1 MSGNGE
7 YGTARE
13 DVLAEIREQA
23 WVLASRGVSTR
34 EIAHRLDHGL
44 TATEHELLA
53 GIVRQAAAEARITP
67 AQEARETH
75 SPLDAGPRDAITG
88 GIGRSLVPV
97 VPVVVAAVAVG
108 VLVGL
113 ALSNRGH
120 EGGNT
125 SSGAGAS
132 GAHRS
137 ERSASPGNRAPAA
150 AGRRRSAS
158 SPPKSSPSPPP
169 SQAPGSPPQGT
180 ATSRT
185 SLTSAAE
192 LNDRGFQLMNG
203 GRYEEAI
210 PLLRRAVSA
219 SKATGNDLTNAYA
232 LFNLGR
238 SLRLVGRPQEAIPV
252 LEQRLQIDNQR
263 ATVSRELRAA
273 KRSVHSTGG
282 AR

>member
-13 DVLAEIREQA
+13 DVLAEIHEQA

-34 EIAHRLDHGL
+34 EITHRLDHGL

-53 GIVRQAAAEARITP
+53 GIVRQAAAQARITP
-67 AQEARETH
+67 AQEARENH
-75 SPLDAGPRDAITG
+75 PALDAGPREAIGG

-97 VPVVVAAVAVG
+97 VPVVVAAAAVG

-120 EGGNT
+120 EGANT
-125 SSGAGAS
+125 SAGAGSS

-137 ERSASPGNRAPAA
+137 APASPEKKAPAA
-150 AGRRRSAS
+150 GGRRRPAS
-158 SPPKSSPSPPP
+158 SPPKSSPSPPRGR
-169 SQAPGSPPQGT
+169 SSPQGT

-185 SLTSAAE
+185 PLAGAAQ
-192 LNDRGFQLMNG
+192 LNDRGFQLMND
-203 GRYEEAI
+203 GRYREAI

-219 SKATGNDLTNAYA
+219 SNAAGNDLTHAYA

-252 LEQRLQIDNQR
+252 LEQRLQIANQR